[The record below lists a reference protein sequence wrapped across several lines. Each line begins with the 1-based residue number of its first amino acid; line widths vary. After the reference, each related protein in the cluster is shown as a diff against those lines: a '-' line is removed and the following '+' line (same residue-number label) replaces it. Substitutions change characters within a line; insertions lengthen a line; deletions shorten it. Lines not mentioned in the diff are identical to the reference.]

1 MDISIKCDS
10 LKAIYS
16 VKNGMLR
23 CAAPYEFTISVMP
36 MIKVCIEEVG
46 NRIITFTCEE
56 EIEAK
61 KLYSLLQELERLL
74 QIFDGVFL
82 DLEAIEIYGRES
94 TNSYNALVEHFKIQ
108 RLHYFSSANF
118 ISIFRIFVMF
128 AAVYLIYT
136 CQGNTAAYLWALAL
150 TIIAFAL
157 DGLDGYVARKF
168 HEESKFGALLDIM
181 GDRIV
186 ENTYWILFAV
196 MGWLNILFP
205 LIAITRGFITDT
217 IRSAAMEQGLTPFA
231 MQVNPV
237 CKFITGSKFMRISY
251 AVAKVLA
258 FVLII
263 AAKIPVC
270 PNREIIWTIGFWAA
284 VFAIV
289 FCVVRGL
296 PVVIEA
302 KYLFEKKND

>member
-1 MDISIKCDS
+1 M
-10 LKAIYS
+10 
-16 VKNGMLR
+16 
-23 CAAPYEFTISVMP
+23 
-36 MIKVCIEEVG
+36 
-46 NRIITFTCEE
+46 
-56 EIEAK
+56 
-61 KLYSLLQELERLL
+61 
-74 QIFDGVFL
+74 
-82 DLEAIEIYGRES
+82 
-94 TNSYNALVEHFKIQ
+94 
-108 RLHYFSSANF
+108 ANF
-118 ISIFRIFVMF
+118 ISIFRIFIMF
-128 AAVYLIYT
+128 IAVYLIYT
-136 CQGNTAAYLWALAL
+136 CEGNTIAYIWALAL

-217 IRSAAMEQGLTPFA
+217 IRSAAMEQGLTPFG
-231 MQVNPV
+231 MQVSPV
-237 CKFITGSKFMRISY
+237 CKFITGSRFMRISY

-258 FVLII
+258 FILIV
-263 AAKIPVC
+263 AAYTPTC
-270 PNREIIWTIGFWAA
+270 PNSELILTIGYWAA

-296 PVVIEA
+296 PVVLEA
-302 KYLFEKKND
+302 KYLFQDKKD